1 MQKYSKYICHTLIEK
16 DEGQTDA
23 LIKGFNKAS
32 GDIYCWLNADDTFTP
47 NALQHVVEKYQEHPN
62 SDMWVGAT
70 RFVDQRGNILGHDC
84 PPVPKCNP
92 FHTGLELLEFW
103 GNGLHFMQPSVFFSS
118 NAYKNVGGLN
128 KRFDHLMDIELWTKI
143 CLKGTIFTFDAVL
156 SEMKIHE
163 DQKSN
168 KQIDIREMEYISL
181 KHQHGLAE
189 QALKHLENFS
199 SGKSKNLNLLQRK
212 LLIAPKKSNSSEI

>member
-1 MQKYSKYICHTLIEK
+1 MSHTLIEK

-32 GDIYCWLNADDTFTP
+32 GDIYCWLNADDAFTP

-92 FHTGLELLEFW
+92 FHTGLELLKFW

-168 KQIDIREMEYISL
+168 KQINIREMEYISL
-181 KHQHGLAE
+181 KHQHGLVG
-189 QALKHLENFS
+189 QALQHLENFS
-199 SGKSKNLNLLQRK
+199 TGRTKILNSLQRK
-212 LLIAPKKSNSSEI
+212 LLHSQKKSTNSFNRQHYHE